1 MSDNDIIKGLLCCM
15 SSKCTPEECPY
26 YDFKDCS
33 KKNTDDAIDLINR
46 LKAENETLKEERDK
60 WYAEYHN
67 VKYDLKQS
75 KMNEN
80 SAHKLAED
88 YIAKFRTA
96 RAEAIKEFAERLK
109 KISDYCYLGNIDSLA
124 YRILEKDLNAL
135 VKDMT
140 EEAE

>member
-1 MSDNDIIKGLLCCM
+1 MCTKNEPCLICEKYMDGVVCHEE
-15 SSKCTPEECPY
+15 KCPV
-26 YDFKDCS
+26 
-33 KKNTDDAIDLINR
+33 AIM
-46 LKAENETLKEERDK
+46 KAENETLQAERDK
-60 WYAEYHN
+60 WYAEYHK

-75 KMNEN
+75 RMYEN

-96 RAEAIKEFAERLK
+96 RAEAINDFAERLK
-109 KISDYCYLGNIDSLA
+109 KKSDYCYLGNIDSLA
-124 YRILEKDLNAL
+124 YRILEKDLNTL